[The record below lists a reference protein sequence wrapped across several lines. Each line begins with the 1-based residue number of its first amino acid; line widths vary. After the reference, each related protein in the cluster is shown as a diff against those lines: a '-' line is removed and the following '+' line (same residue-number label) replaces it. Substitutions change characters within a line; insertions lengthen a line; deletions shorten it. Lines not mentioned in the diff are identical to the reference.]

1 MKISLVRGPAII
13 TVDGEC
19 YILGVKITNQKIFWN
34 SSKVLPIEK
43 KENTRIQLI
52 GNKGQINDSLSKKD
66 LSNLGMSIWKK
77 ISDEIL
83 NQKNK
88 TIAVIGPSDS
98 GKSTF
103 SLYLANRLTDN
114 GQRPLLLD
122 ADVGQGDLAP
132 PTCIGAAVLVQQIID
147 LSMIKADYVSFIG
160 STQPSFNETRIINCV
175 NKLITKSRY
184 HDRCIIN
191 TDGYVN
197 GKGLYYKLRLLK
209 KIKPDCIVCLGKT
222 NIQTTLTQYTKAPN
236 CWKFIIKHGRKP
248 NSIIKRT
255 QVDRYRKRMNT
266 FAKFVD
272 QENTEVVQIHLK
284 DIKSIYYRN
293 RFHKTNYS
301 NNYLDVSKIRHFF
314 LEFARNKRM
323 ENVFTGL
330 GLLGE
335 RDLVQ
340 GYGII
345 KNFENDILFILTT
358 CKKFDSIY
366 LSELQ
371 LDFIS

>member
-1 MKISLVRGPAII
+1 VRGPAII
-13 TVDGEC
+13 VVDGEC

-34 SSKVLPIEK
+34 STKVLPIEK
-43 KENTRIQLI
+43 NENTRIRLI
-52 GNKGQINDSLSKKD
+52 GNKGQINGSLTKRD

-83 NQKNK
+83 KQKNK

-103 SLYLANRLTDN
+103 SLYLANRLIDN

-160 STQPSFNETRIINCV
+160 SIQPSYNETRIINCA

-197 GKGLYYKLRLLK
+197 GKGLHYKLRLLK

-222 NIQTTLTQYTKAPN
+222 NIQATLTQYTRAPN
-236 CWKFIIKHGRKP
+236 CWKFIIKNGNKP

-255 QVDRYRKRMNT
+255 QMDRYRKRMNT
-266 FAKFVD
+266 FAKFVN
-272 QENTEVVQIHLK
+272 QNNTDIVHIHLK
-284 DIKSIYYRN
+284 DIRSIYYRN
-293 RFHKTNYS
+293 RFHEINCS
-301 NNYLDVSKIRHFF
+301 NNYLHVSNLRYFF

-330 GLLGE
+330 GLIGE
-335 RDLVQ
+335 RDFVQ

-345 KNFENDILFILTT
+345 KNFENDILSILTT

-371 LDFIS
+371 LDFVI